1 MCDNFI
7 PLVKKGGRIVNVA
20 SVGGH
25 LNGYSAEAKKRIQ
38 SGASSTSALKDLVS
52 EYEVR
57 NTRNELICRWSA
69 DSRGEQTGSRG
80 RIQEGRVLRQQSIR
94 RRFDKGFGRWEYWS
108 SDQLVSV
115 IELVIEAITDV

>member
-25 LNGYSAEAKKRIQ
+25 LNGYSADAKKRIQ
-38 SGASSTSALKDLVS
+38 EAASSTSALKDLVS

-57 NTRNELICRWSA
+57 
-69 DSRGEQTGSRG
+69 
-80 RIQEGRVLRQQSIR
+80 
-94 RRFDKGFGRWEYWS
+94 
-108 SDQLVSV
+108 
-115 IELVIEAITDV
+115 

>member
-1 MCDNFI
+1 MCDNYI

-57 NTRNELICRWSA
+57 NTRNELICR
-69 DSRGEQTGSRG
+69 
-80 RIQEGRVLRQQSIR
+80 
-94 RRFDKGFGRWEYWS
+94 
-108 SDQLVSV
+108 
-115 IELVIEAITDV
+115 

>member
-25 LNGYSAEAKKRIQ
+25 LNGYSADAKKRIQ
-38 SGASSTSALKDLVS
+38 EAASSTSALKDLVS

-57 NTRNELICRWSA
+57 NARNESICC
-69 DSRGEQTGSRG
+69 
-80 RIQEGRVLRQQSIR
+80 
-94 RRFDKGFGRWEYWS
+94 
-108 SDQLVSV
+108 
-115 IELVIEAITDV
+115 